1 MGHTARVLHL
11 VHSDQRRGAEVF
23 ASQLA
28 RHLQGEGL
36 ESAVCIL
43 HSSPGPGLALDGVRA
58 YLLDG
63 GRQADGKRVTLGGPK
78 LWGLR
83 RALAEFQPDV
93 VLAHGSTSLRYG
105 ALSRLYLRGLKAIY
119 RNIGM
124 ASFWAGPTP
133 VVQANRLLLR
143 AFDLVVSLSD
153 RARQD
158 FLRVYHLPPQRVAV
172 IPNGIDAGPFSP
184 LPGPEQ
190 REACRRSLG
199 LSRQDF
205 ALICVGG
212 LSPEKGQEELLYLL
226 REVRGRAGSVRLLL
240 VGDGPLRRA
249 LEQNAAG
256 LGVADS
262 VRFLGVRDDVPAL
275 LAAADLFVLPS
286 RSEGIPGAL
295 IEAGMAGLCAVACD
309 VGAVSDVVRDGVT
322 GIVVRP
328 GDRAAFREAVI
339 RLALSPLRRKAM
351 GAAARERC
359 LRHFDMARVAGMYRD
374 LLLALLDGR
383 AP

>member
-28 RHLQGEGL
+28 RHLQGDGL

-43 HSSPGPGLALDGVRA
+43 HQTPGPGLALAGIRTYV
-58 YLLDG
+58 LDG
-63 GRQADGKRVTLGGPK
+63 KRQADGERVTLGSPK

-83 RALAEFQPDV
+83 RVLADFQPDV
-93 VLAHGSTSLRYG
+93 LLAHGSSSLRYG
-105 ALSRLYLRGLKAIY
+105 ALGRLSRRSLKAIY

-124 ASFWAGPTP
+124 ASFWAGPVP
-133 VVQANRLLLR
+133 LVQANRLLLR

-158 FLRVYHLPPQRVAV
+158 FLRVYRLAPQRVAV
-172 IPNGIDAGPFSP
+172 IPNGIDAGPFRE

-190 REACRRSLG
+190 RAAYRRSLG
-199 LSRQDF
+199 LLERDF

-226 REVRGRAGSVRLLL
+226 REVRGRAGSVKLLL
-240 VGDGPLRRA
+240 AGDGPLRQA
-249 LEQNAAG
+249 LEEKAAS
-256 LGVADS
+256 LGVGDS
-262 VRFLGVRDDVPAL
+262 VSFLGVRDDIPAL

-295 IEAGMAGLCAVACD
+295 IEAGMAGLCAVAYD
-309 VGAVSDVVRDGVT
+309 VGAVSDVVQEGVT
-322 GIVVRP
+322 GVVVRP
-328 GDRAAFREAVI
+328 GDRAAFGEAVI
-339 RLALSPLRRKAM
+339 GLALASQRRKAM

-359 LRHFDMARVAGMYRD
+359 LRLYDMARVAGMYRD
-374 LLLALLDGR
+374 LVLAMLDSR

>member
-1 MGHTARVLHL
+1 MGRMARVLHL

-23 ASQLA
+23 ASQLV
-28 RHLQGEGL
+28 RHLHGEGL

-63 GRQADGKRVTLGGPK
+63 KYLADGKRVTLGGPK

-83 RALAEFQPDV
+83 RVLAEFQPDV
-93 VLAHGSTSLRYG
+93 VLAHGSSSLRYG
-105 ALSRLYLRGLKAIY
+105 ALSRLSRRGLKAIY

-124 ASFWAGPTP
+124 ASFWAGPAP

-158 FLRVYHLPPQRVAV
+158 FLSVYHLPPQRVAV
-172 IPNGIDAGPFSP
+172 IPNGIDAGPFRA

-190 REACRRSLG
+190 REACRRSLS
-199 LSRQDF
+199 LARRDF

-212 LSPEKGQEELLYLL
+212 LSPEKGQEDLLHIL
-226 REVRGRAGSVRLLL
+226 REARGRAGSMRLLL
-240 VGDGPLRRA
+240 AGDGPLRRT
-249 LEQNAAG
+249 LEQKAAS
-256 LGVADS
+256 LGIADS
-262 VRFLGVRDDVPAL
+262 VSFLGVRDDVPAL

-295 IEAGMAGLCAVACD
+295 IEAGMAGLSAVACD
-309 VGAVSDVVRDGVT
+309 VGAVSDVVLNGVT
-322 GIVVRP
+322 GVVVRP

-339 RLALSPLRRKAM
+339 DLAQAPQRRQAM

-383 AP
+383 A